1 MRKYSK
7 RTKSTARKDY
17 NDYIQMR
24 VELENKGYELKSAM
38 SKVQFENY
46 YNSLREAKKNGEI
59 KSQPWAELKK
69 RERFVH
75 SNRQVKVL
83 ANAASRL
90 YDRKVTQQDIY
101 KMSPSQI
108 TDIGAFINLTKQTGI
123 YGGDY
128 E

>member
-17 NDYIQMR
+17 KDYIQMR
-24 VELENKGYELKSAM
+24 AELESKGYELKAAM
-38 SKVQFENY
+38 SKEQFENFY
-46 YNSLREAKKNGEI
+46 SSLREAKKNGEI

-69 RERFVH
+69 RERFIH

-83 ANAASRL
+83 AKAASKL
-90 YDRKVTQQDIY
+90 YNKKVTQQDIY
-101 KMSPSQI
+101 KMSPQQI

>member
-7 RTKSTARKDY
+7 RTKSTSRKDY
-17 NDYIQMR
+17 KDYIQMR
-24 VELENKGYELKSAM
+24 AELESKGYELKAAM
-38 SKVQFENY
+38 SKEQFENFY
-46 YNSLREAKKNGEI
+46 
-59 KSQPWAELKK
+59 
-69 RERFVH
+69 

-83 ANAASRL
+83 ANAASKM
-90 YDRKVTQQDIY
+90 YNRKVTQQDIY
-101 KMSPSQI
+101 KMSPQQI

>member
-17 NDYIQMR
+17 KDYIQMR
-24 VELENKGYELKSAM
+24 AELESKGYELKAAM
-38 SKVQFENY
+38 SKEQFENFY
-46 YNSLREAKKNGEI
+46 SSLREAKKNGEI

-69 RERFVH
+69 RERFIH

-83 ANAASRL
+83 ANAASKM
-90 YDRKVTQQDIY
+90 YNRKVTQQDIY
-101 KMSPSQI
+101 KMSPQQI

>member
-38 SKVQFENY
+38 SKDQFENY

-90 YDRKVTQQDIY
+90 YNKKVTQQDIY

-108 TDIGAFINLTKQTGI
+108 TDIGVFINLTKQTGI

>member
-17 NDYIQMR
+17 RDYIQMR
-24 VELENKGYELKSAM
+24 VELESKGYELKSAM
-38 SKVQFENY
+38 SKDQFENY

-69 RERFVH
+69 RERFIH

-108 TDIGAFINLTKQTGI
+108 TDIGTFINLTKRTGI

>member
-7 RTKSTARKDY
+7 RTKSTSRKDY
-17 NDYIQMR
+17 RDYIQMR
-24 VELENKGYELKSAM
+24 AELESKGYELKAAM
-38 SKVQFENY
+38 SKEQFENFY
-46 YNSLREAKKNGEI
+46 SSLREAKKNGEI

-69 RERFVH
+69 RERFIH

-83 ANAASRL
+83 ASAASKM
-90 YDRKVTQQDIY
+90 YNRKVTQQDIY
-101 KMSPSQI
+101 KMSPQQI